1 MEFNHL
7 PFQICKIFV
16 MCELKDIN
24 FAGNSETLQA
34 DFFEAD
40 NLPDL
45 ALGKNTREQI
55 DICFKAYEAFKAG
68 KH

>member
-1 MEFNHL
+1 
-7 PFQICKIFV
+7 